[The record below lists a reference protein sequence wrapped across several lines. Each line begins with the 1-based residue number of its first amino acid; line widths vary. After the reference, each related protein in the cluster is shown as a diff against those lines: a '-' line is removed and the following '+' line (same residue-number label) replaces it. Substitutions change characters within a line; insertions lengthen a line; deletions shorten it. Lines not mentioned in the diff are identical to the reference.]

1 MRSLF
6 KLVVVIVAFL
16 GCVRCQNFF
25 GGSRNPQG
33 GRFFPTSALTGGVTT
48 GNIDS
53 PTPTGHRGC
62 FCLPGNQNCEPF
74 GQVPVD
80 ATRITKTQT
89 RIINTNP
96 LSNCP
101 QGQTECCYGAAPG
114 GPDGPP
120 PPVSQL
126 TGCGSR
132 RSLFPGRRA
141 SAEADFGEYPW
152 MAAITGRG
160 NAFVA
165 AGVLVDPLW
174 VLTVAHKIA
183 NQRSL
188 RARLGDYNLA
198 ERNEVPEFPHQEISV
213 AEVIVHPQFNA
224 TNLFND
230 VALLRLSRPVKPD
243 RHINIVCLPEPSQL
257 FLGQRCFVSGWGE
270 NVERNFQPILKE
282 VDLPI
287 MENFECEESLR
298 QTRLG
303 NSFVL
308 DRNSFLC
315 AGGEEGKDACGGDG
329 GAPLVCNENGV
340 FTLVG
345 LVAWGIGCG
354 QNQVPGV
361 YVNVATFSNFI
372 KNHIHA

>member
-1 MRSLF
+1 
-6 KLVVVIVAFL
+6 K
-16 GCVRCQNFF
+16 
-25 GGSRNPQG
+25 
-33 GRFFPTSALTGGVTT
+33 GGVTT

-174 VLTVAHKIA
+174 VLTVAHK
-183 NQRSL
+183 NSKPGGKRHKNGRSL

-224 TNLFND
+224 TNLLND